1 MSNLNDPNFVN
12 ICQAVQNVT
21 GYNINDLTK
30 RNRSRKVLYPRQV
43 IAYFLRSYYG
53 YTFKRIGTLFNQHH
67 TSVMHSIE
75 SIESMISINDPIIT
89 DLITKI
95 NSELINLGH
104 FKGHKKVIMYVPIQ
118 TDLDSL
124 KLLLIEKFNVSFNMF

>member
-1 MSNLNDPNFVN
+1 MVDPNFVN

-30 RNRSRKVLYPRQV
+30 RNRSRKVLYPRQI
-43 IAYFLRSYYG
+43 IAYFLRTYYN
-53 YTFKRIGTLFNQHH
+53 YTLKSIAMLFKQHH
-67 TSVMHSIE
+67 TSVMHSIN
-75 SIESMISINDPIIT
+75 SIETMISINDPIIT
-89 DLITKI
+89 DLITQI

-104 FKGHKKVIMYVPIQ
+104 FKGHKKVLMYVPIQ

-124 KLLLIEKFNVSFNMF
+124 KTLLIEKYGVSFNTF